1 MSSRDLLKGRID
13 ITDNIIL
20 IRDILNSLADSTV
33 IINLDEDNKLVG
45 DIVIQGTMLL
55 PPPEAIIAEQDGDE
69 FTYDSVMNDYYN
81 IPDLQLFVTGIINSL
96 YQGINILL
104 YYPDLNPAES
114 ITVPKLLDL
123 FWNKFGIGIGII
135 GVREGFYNYK
145 NTPMWLNML
154 YNVDAINGY
163 QFLTLYPTNAII
175 LDGFMSKLINEI
187 RPIDEGSKGKINT
200 IYRLRERLHEK
211 PTTREVFVKI

>member
-20 IRDILNSLADSTV
+20 IRDILNSLADSTI

>member
-1 MSSRDLLKGRID
+1 MYDRDLLKGRID
-13 ITDNIIL
+13 ITDNIFL

-69 FTYDSVMNDYYN
+69 LTYDNVMNDYYN

-96 YQGINILL
+96 YQGINILI

-114 ITVPKLLDL
+114 ITVPKLLNL

-135 GVREGFYNYK
+135 GAREGFYNYK
-145 NTPMWLNML
+145 NIPMWLNML

-163 QFLTLYPTNAII
+163 QYLAMYPINAII

-187 RPIDEGSKGKINT
+187 RPIDKGSKGKINT
-200 IYRLRERLHEK
+200 ILRLRERLHEK
-211 PTTREVFVKI
+211 ANTREVFIKL

>member
-69 FTYDSVMNDYYN
+69 LTYDNVMNDYYN

-96 YQGINILL
+96 YQGINILI

-114 ITVPKLLDL
+114 ITVPKLLNL

-135 GVREGFYNYK
+135 GAREGFYNYK
-145 NTPMWLNML
+145 NIPMWLNML

-163 QFLTLYPTNAII
+163 QYLTMYPINAII

-187 RPIDEGSKGKINT
+187 RPIDKGSKGKINT
-200 IYRLRERLHEK
+200 ILRLRERLHEK
-211 PTTREVFVKI
+211 ANTREVFIKL

>member
-1 MSSRDLLKGRID
+1 MYDRDLLKGRID
-13 ITDNIIL
+13 ITDNIFL

-69 FTYDSVMNDYYN
+69 LTYDNVMNDYYN

-96 YQGINILL
+96 YQGINILI

-114 ITVPKLLDL
+114 ITVPKLLNL

-135 GVREGFYNYK
+135 GAREGFYNYK
-145 NTPMWLNML
+145 NIPMWLNML

-163 QFLTLYPTNAII
+163 QYLTMYPTNAII

-187 RPIDEGSKGKINT
+187 RPIDKGSKGKINT
-200 IYRLRERLHEK
+200 ILRLRERLHEK
-211 PTTREVFVKI
+211 ANTREVFIKL